1 MDSSQIARSEEY
13 YELGTHSRQITT
25 VSPDAQLWFNRG
37 LQWSYA
43 FNHEE
48 AVRCFEK
55 ATVYAP
61 SCAMAWWGI
70 AYALGPNY
78 NKAWSRF
85 DRLDLEQT
93 IPKAKAALS
102 RAIQLARKAD
112 PVERALCDALSARF
126 PPLEIPSDLTPL
138 DHAYANAM
146 RSVYESNRDDLDVVA
161 LFAEALVCTRAR
173 DLWDLDT
180 GKPTSNCT
188 TEARAVLESAMAKDS
203 GKTHPA
209 FCHMYIHLME
219 MSPFPELAL
228 SAADTLRH
236 LVPDGSHLMHM
247 ATHIDI
253 ACGDYCRAMHSN
265 HDAMLADNRYFSNN
279 ESSSVFYIM
288 YRAHNVYAKLYAAI
302 MLGYQAE
309 ALSAAK
315 HLWEILTPEV
325 LSVSSPP
332 MADWA
337 ESYLGAL
344 AHVLV
349 RFGRWDDIL
358 QLEFPSDRELFCST
372 IAMLLYARGIALG
385 VLDRIDEAETALAQ
399 FEVARAAVPATRLNS
414 LPSKEVD
421 VLRIASAMLKGELE
435 YRKGNYDLAFSN
447 LRKAVQLEDSLPYTD
462 TPPWMQPVRHAL
474 GALLL
479 EQNNIAEAEVV
490 YREDL
495 GFSDTLPRRRAR
507 LNNVWGL
514 HGLYECFVRSGK
526 TSEALLIRTQRDAAL
541 LKADVPITAS
551 CYCRLSTRS
560 DEDSCCRISG

>member
-1 MDSSQIARSEEY
+1 MDPTQITRSEEY
-13 YELGTHSRQITT
+13 YDLGTHSRQIRTG
-25 VSPDAQLWFNRG
+25 SPDAQLWFNRG
-37 LQWSYA
+37 LLWSYT

-48 AVRCFEK
+48 AVRCFER
-55 ATVYAP
+55 ATVCDPY
-61 SCAMAWWGI
+61 CAMPWWGI

-102 RAIQLARKAD
+102 RALQLARDSA
-112 PVERALCDALSARF
+112 PVEHALCDALSARF
-126 PPLEIPSDLTPL
+126 PSHEIPDDLAPL

-146 RSVYESNRDDLDVVA
+146 RSVYESYSDDLDVVA

-180 GKPTSNCT
+180 GKPTSNST
-188 TEARAVLESAMAKDS
+188 LEARALLESAMAKED
-203 GKTHPA
+203 GKDHPA

-228 SAADTLRH
+228 PAANTLRH
-236 LVPDGSHLMHM
+236 LVSDGSHLMHM

-253 ACGDYCRAMHSN
+253 ACGDYYRAMHSN
-265 HDAMLADNRYFSNN
+265 HDAMVADNRYFSNN
-279 ESSSVFYIM
+279 EPSSVFYIM
-288 YRAHNVYAKLYAAI
+288 YRAHNVYAKIYAAI
-302 MLGYQAE
+302 MLGHQAE
-309 ALSAAK
+309 ALSTAK
-315 HLWEILTPEV
+315 HLWSILTPEV
-325 LSVSSPP
+325 LSVSTPP

-349 RFGRWDDIL
+349 RFGRWNDIL
-358 QLEFPSDRELFCST
+358 QLELPSDHKLFCST
-372 IAMLLYARGIALG
+372 TAMLLYARGIALG
-385 VLDRIDEAETALAQ
+385 VLGRIDEAEEALVQ
-399 FEVARAAVPATRLNS
+399 FEAARAAVPVTRLNS

-435 YRKGNYDLAFSN
+435 YRKGNYNLAFSS
-447 LRKAVQLEDSLPYTD
+447 LRRAVQLEDSLPYTD

-479 EQNNIAEAEVV
+479 EQNYVAEAEVV

-495 GFSDTLPRRRAR
+495 GLSDTLPRRRGR

-526 TSEALLIRTQRDAAL
+526 AYESLLTRTRRDAAL

-551 CYCRLSTRS
+551 CYCRLSTAS
-560 DEDSCCRISG
+560 DDDSCCRASG